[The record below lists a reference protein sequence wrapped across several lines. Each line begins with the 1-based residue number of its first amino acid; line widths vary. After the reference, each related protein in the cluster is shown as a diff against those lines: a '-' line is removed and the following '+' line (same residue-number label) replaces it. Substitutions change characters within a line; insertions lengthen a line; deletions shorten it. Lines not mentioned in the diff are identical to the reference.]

1 MGLKGK
7 LTAQIEMRAGGDVF
21 HELFRFTP
29 HQIPKMSPTTI
40 QGCDLHQ
47 GEWGTVGSVII
58 WNYTHDGKPKVA
70 KEVIEA
76 IDEEKRSVTFKI
88 VEGNLM
94 ELYKAIKAS
103 FHVET
108 TSDVD
113 LVTWTLEYEKLK
125 DDVEDPLTLL
135 GVCIKLTK
143 DIESHHLKTT

>member
-76 IDEEKRSVTFKI
+76 IDGKR
-88 VEGNLM
+88 
-94 ELYKAIKAS
+94 
-103 FHVET
+103 
-108 TSDVD
+108 
-113 LVTWTLEYEKLK
+113 EYEKLK